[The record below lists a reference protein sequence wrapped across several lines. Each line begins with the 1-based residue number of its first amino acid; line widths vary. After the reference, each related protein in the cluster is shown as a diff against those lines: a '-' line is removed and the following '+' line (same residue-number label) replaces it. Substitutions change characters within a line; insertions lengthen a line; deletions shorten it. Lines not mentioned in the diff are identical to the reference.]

1 MRHFAQL
8 ERSDPE
14 GHAAFFRTP
23 PEDVTRASDQDL
35 RAVALGAT
43 LYTPGIRPDLVR
55 DVLRQRDLGAASI
68 VLCLEDSVADT
79 DLPRAEDN
87 VDAALRELAA
97 SGADAV
103 AALPQLFLRVRDA
116 EHLARFAG
124 RLGPAALDAL
134 SGIVL
139 PKFEASDGRGARWFE
154 VLDGLNVDRG
164 DDRRLLVMPILESP
178 SIMHRESR
186 VGALAAIR
194 GLLLARRRDVLA
206 VRIGAT
212 DLSSVYG
219 LRRPSHLTVYDVQ
232 MLASVIGDVVNVLG
246 RARDGFVVSGPVW
259 EHYPGSDRVFRT
271 QLRSTPFEQAGDPG
285 LRRELLLEG
294 FDGLLREVT
303 LDRANGLTGKTVIHP
318 RHVPLVHAMSVVTDE
333 EFSDASDVL
342 ANTAG
347 GAAAS
352 RYGNKMNEM
361 KPHHEWAT
369 RTLLRA
375 RAFGVAAPDV
385 TFVDL
390 LERSLP

>member
-1 MRHFAQL
+1 MRHFAEL
-8 ERSDPE
+8 ERSDPD
-14 GHAAFFRTP
+14 GHRAFFRQP
-23 PEDVTRASDQDL
+23 PEDVTRSSGTAL

-55 DVLRQRDLGAASI
+55 DVRRQRELGAASI
-68 VLCLEDSVADT
+68 VLCLEDSVADA

-87 VDAALRELAA
+87 VDAALRELAR
-97 SGADAV
+97 SEDPDT
-103 AALPQLFLRVRDA
+103 LPQLFVRVRDA
-116 EHLARFAG
+116 EHLARFAD
-124 RLGPAALDAL
+124 RVGPEALDVL
-134 SGIVL
+134 TGIVL
-139 PKFEASDGRGARWFE
+139 PKFEAQDGVGDRWFR
-154 VLDGLNVDRG
+154 VLDDCNAGRP
-164 DDRRLLVMPILESP
+164 DDHRLVVMPILESP
-178 SIMHRESR
+178 SIIHRETR
-186 VGALAAIR
+186 TDALTAIR
-194 GLLLARRRDVLA
+194 DVLVDRRRDVLA

-232 MLASVIGDVVNVLG
+232 VLASVIGEVVNVLG
-246 RARDGFVVSGPVW
+246 RSGDGFVVAGPVW
-259 EHYPGSDRVFRT
+259 EHYPDSDRVFRT
-271 QLRSTPFEQAGDPG
+271 QLRSTPFEQAGDLA
-285 LRRELLLEG
+285 LRRQLLLEG

-318 RHVPLVHAMSVVTDE
+318 RHVPLVHAMSVVSDE
-333 EFSDASDVL
+333 EFSDAEDVL
-342 ANTAG
+342 ANTSG

-361 KPHHEWAT
+361 KPHHEWAE

>member
-1 MRHFAQL
+1 MRHFAEL
-8 ERSDPE
+8 ERSDPD
-14 GHAAFFRTP
+14 GHRAFFRQP
-23 PEDVTRASDQDL
+23 PEDVTRSSDTAL

-55 DVLRQRDLGAASI
+55 DVRRQRELGAASI
-68 VLCLEDSVADT
+68 VLCLEDSVADA

-87 VDAALRELAA
+87 VDAALRELAR
-97 SGADAV
+97 SEDPDT
-103 AALPQLFLRVRDA
+103 LPQLFVRVRDA
-116 EHLARFAG
+116 EHLARFAD
-124 RLGPAALDAL
+124 RVGPEALDVL
-134 SGIVL
+134 TGIVL
-139 PKFEASDGRGARWFE
+139 PKFEAQDGVGDRWFR
-154 VLDGLNVDRG
+154 VLDDCNAGRP
-164 DDRRLLVMPILESP
+164 DDRRLVVMPILESP
-178 SIMHRESR
+178 SIIHRETR
-186 VGALAAIR
+186 TDALTAIR
-194 GLLLARRRDVLA
+194 DVLVDRRRDVLA

-232 MLASVIGDVVNVLG
+232 VLASVIGEVVNVLG
-246 RARDGFVVSGPVW
+246 RSRDGFVVAGPVW
-259 EHYPGSDRVFRT
+259 EHYPDSDRVFRT
-271 QLRSTPFEQAGDPG
+271 QLRSTPFEQAGDLA
-285 LRRELLLEG
+285 LRRKLLLEG

-318 RHVPLVHAMSVVTDE
+318 RHVPLVHAMSVVSDE
-333 EFSDASDVL
+333 EFSDAEDVL
-342 ANTAG
+342 ANTSG

-361 KPHHEWAT
+361 KPHHEWAE